1 MDSMFYRI
9 TCIAICCII
18 NKINGF
24 HYPVSWK
31 SQTHNVKSL
40 FCQKEPINE
49 TNPVILDMN
58 WESIIE
64 KMDSSF
70 LSQMDGIP
78 RPPQTEEEIKED
90 SFEGYLKGEFYRI
103 PFPYLTNQNNERMIH
118 LDSFHEWK
126 TKKGLLLTFE
136 ETKDIF
142 NEISKMYNYCTLL
155 EFIRINMIIDEVDAA
170 DYNFPDN
177 S

>member
-31 SQTHNVKSL
+31 SQRHNVNSL
-40 FCQKEPINE
+40 FCQKEPIN
-49 TNPVILDMN
+49 
-58 WESIIE
+58 E

-103 PFPYLTNQNNERMIH
+103 PFPYLANQNNERMIH

-126 TKKGLLLTFE
+126 TKKELLLTFD

-142 NEISKMYNYCTLL
+142 NQISKMYNYCTLL
-155 EFIRINMIIDEVDAA
+155 EFIRINMIIDQVDAA

-177 S
+177 N